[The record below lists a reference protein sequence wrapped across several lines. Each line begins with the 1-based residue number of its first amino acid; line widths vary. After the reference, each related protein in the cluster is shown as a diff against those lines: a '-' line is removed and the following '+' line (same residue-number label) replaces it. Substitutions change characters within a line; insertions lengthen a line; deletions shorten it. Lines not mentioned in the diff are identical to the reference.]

1 MGSQMGSHRGF
12 PPYHIVFIYCSQ
24 VPEEFAAFP
33 RAGGSQKAA
42 PPPHTLWLSTRRD
55 ENRKNQNCDFI
66 GLFRAAHWEPWNH
79 K

>member
-42 PPPHTLWLSTRRD
+42 PPRTRCGYRRGATKT
-55 ENRKNQNCDFI
+55 EKI
-66 GLFRAAHWEPWNH
+66 KIAIS
-79 K
+79 